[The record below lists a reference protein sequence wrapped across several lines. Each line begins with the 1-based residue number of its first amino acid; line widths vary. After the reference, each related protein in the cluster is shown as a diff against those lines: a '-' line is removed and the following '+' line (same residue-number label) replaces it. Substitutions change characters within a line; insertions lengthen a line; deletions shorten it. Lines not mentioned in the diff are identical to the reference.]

1 MRFNRRLFKE
11 AFKAGY
17 KDAKKK
23 LNESGEGSSSKFDQ
37 LRKLVYSVSPTNS
50 AWTKGVADFADDMIF
65 QLKEYEEEEPGF
77 IDTIDIKEPGWSK
90 KLEEVLL
97 NGARDWEQFSRGGNG
112 LVYNEAIAKALCSP
126 SELRKT
132 DGGRRRPNAREDWLD
147 VEARALYQAF
157 LRVEKAFKRLG

>member
-1 MRFNRRLFKE
+1 MKFDRKLFKE
-11 AFKAGY
+11 GFKAGY
-17 KDAKKK
+17 QAAKKK

-37 LRKLVYSVSPTNS
+37 LRKLVYEVVPTKS
-50 AWTKGVADFADDMIF
+50 AWEKGVA
-65 QLKEYEEEEPGF
+65 EYAEWMVENLEEAENDNPGL
-77 IDTIDIKEPGWSK
+77 IDTIDPNNPGWSK

-112 LVYNEAIAKALCSP
+112 LVYDRAIAKALCSP

-132 DGGRRRPNAREDWLD
+132 NGGIRRPNAREDWLD

-157 LRVEKAFKRLG
+157 SRVKEAFKRLG